1 MQNWLLRCSLNA
13 EVTTYVRRKRNRG
26 GGGSKNGLKLRTG
39 HSRLTKERLNN
50 THVSVQQKDVYT
62 TTVCELGG
70 LFNVV
75 QGATPDE
82 VQIRLNLRSVH
93 AKKKNNDNKIKM
105 GRGTKTPSPS
115 NL

>member
-1 MQNWLLRCSLNA
+1 MCDVNGM
-13 EVTTYVRRKRNRG
+13 KG
-26 GGGSKNGLKLRTG
+26 GGESKNGLKLRTG

-62 TTVCELGG
+62 TTVRELGG

-75 QGATPDE
+75 QGAAPDE

-93 AKKKNNDNKIKM
+93 AKKRMTIKIKWE
-105 GRGTKTPSPS
+105 GERKHPLFPTFKQH
-115 NL
+115 